1 MVVRKGHLGD
11 SNESEPC
18 EKDVLSTPENKG
30 KVEPKMNP
38 AVPEVQCPWAIPCES
53 AVICGK
59 KQNQIS
65 ARMDVSQPSL

>member
-11 SNESEPC
+11 SIASEPR

-30 KVEPKMNP
+30 KLEPKMNP
-38 AVPEVQCPWAIPCES
+38 AMPEAQCPRAIQRES

-59 KQNQIS
+59 NQNQVS
-65 ARMDVSQPSL
+65 TRMDVGQPSL

>member
-1 MVVRKGHLGD
+1 MVVKKGHLGD
-11 SNESEPC
+11 SIASEPC

-38 AVPEVQCPWAIPCES
+38 AVPEARCPWALQHES

-59 KQNQIS
+59 KQNQVS
-65 ARMDVSQPSL
+65 TRMDVGQPSL